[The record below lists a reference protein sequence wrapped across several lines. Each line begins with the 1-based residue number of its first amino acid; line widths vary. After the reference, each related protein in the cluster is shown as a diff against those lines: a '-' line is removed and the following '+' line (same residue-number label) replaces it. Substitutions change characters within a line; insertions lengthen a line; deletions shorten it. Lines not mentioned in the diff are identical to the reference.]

1 VDRDAIA
8 RGHRRRQAEEAL
20 EFERDRMAL
29 LEGQVEELVTELIG
43 TRIDDEAFATMPP
56 EDVETVRAVLDPRP
70 VYELDDEWLEAEDE
84 TSEDDP
90 APEAEDPE
98 AETEA
103 EILRLE
109 SEIAV
114 SRQRQ
119 QALER
124 YIEAVTNPG
133 NDGPVKGSET
143 ERPPQGAPP
152 RLPD

>member
-8 RGHRRRQAEEAL
+8 RAQRRRQAEDAL
-20 EFERDRMAL
+20 EVERDRMAM
-29 LEGQVEELVTELIG
+29 LEAQIEEFVTELIG

-70 VYELDDEWLEAEDE
+70 EYELDDEWLEPEGE
-84 TSEDDP
+84 TAEDDP

-98 AETEA
+98 AEIEA
-103 EILRLE
+103 EITRLE

-124 YIEAVTNPG
+124 YIEALDESATASA
-133 NDGPVKGSET
+133 GSPD
-143 ERPPQGAPP
+143 PPST
-152 RLPD
+152 LPDPASAT